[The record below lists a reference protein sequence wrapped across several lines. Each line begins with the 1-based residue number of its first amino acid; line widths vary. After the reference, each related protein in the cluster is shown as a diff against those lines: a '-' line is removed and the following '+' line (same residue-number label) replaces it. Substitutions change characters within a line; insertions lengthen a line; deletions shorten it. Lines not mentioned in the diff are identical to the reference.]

1 MAASPAAAVRGCPGR
16 SGLIFL
22 GALRL
27 PLPPRS
33 LLPAAA
39 AATAALPPSLAAV
52 VPAPT
57 AASVVAAAYVV
68 YYVSLDARVGGAASL
83 DAVWGGALGG
93 WVPPALRLP
102 ALVWAAGW
110 VAQFV
115 GHGVFEGRRP
125 ALVDSF
131 VDAISTAPL
140 FVFLEAVLG
149 LGGLPALRHKLEAAD
164 AATAGAGKDK
174 GD

>member
-1 MAASPAAAVRGCPGR
+1 MRV
-16 SGLIFL
+16 
-22 GALRL
+22 
-27 PLPPRS
+27 
-33 LLPAAA
+33 AAA
-39 AATAALPPSLAAV
+39 AATSGR
-52 VPAPT
+52 
-57 AASVVAAAYVV
+57 
-68 YYVSLDARVGGAASL
+68 DGGSGCGGGGGGTTPCVWVL
-83 DAVWGGALGG
+83 SDAVWGGALGG